1 VFKTESNAVGI
12 DIKYDDETQ
21 LFKIGSDD
29 YETVESLNSFKGEA
43 RYKRAVSVLNHMG
56 ETSTQL
62 NWYNFAQFANMYCPN
77 NAADP
82 QCAQIT
88 AFVNDYKKNQK
99 GESVDKNSPVV
110 GREIR
115 VSIEQ
120 GEKQANNATSTR
132 FKNSLGSSGAPVA
145 AASGAAASGASGAA
159 ASGAAASEDV
169 RRVSPNDQIRL
180 ERMIGVQGQIKLHFG
195 KTEYI
200 LSLSRPIIIQIPP
213 NPRSKQNPVTQLIFL
228 ATEVTKQIEGTVPE
242 ITVEFVLKND
252 DMARCAM
259 QMYYTECQ
267 MNGSR
272 DEFNNEKPSIKKY
285 IMLSGFFKQ
294 NIIGI
299 GSDII
304 PLMDKLERFAA
315 NECASQ
321 SLEDKM
327 GSISVGSESAP
338 PPGGG
343 GKTRRKHRR

>member
-1 VFKTESNAVGI
+1 MLKAMAKRFAGEKLNPKGGPNYGGI
-12 DIKYDDETQ
+12 EVLKVNIDDGVRYYIGNQPLNKYA
-21 LFKIGSDD
+21 
-29 YETVESLNSFKGEA
+29 ESLNQSDRDYGKLITTH
-43 RYKRAVSVLNHMG
+43 LNG
-56 ETSTQL
+56 LVVTPDTGKTFNGQL
-62 NWYNFAQFANMYCPN
+62 YL
-77 NAADP
+77 D
-82 QCAQIT
+82 
-88 AFVNDYKKNQK
+88 
-99 GESVDKNSPVV
+99 
-110 GREIR
+110 
-115 VSIEQ
+115 
-120 GEKQANNATSTR
+120 QANFNKFEAK
-132 FKNSLGSSGAPVA
+132 FAASGAA
-145 AASGAAASGASGAA
+145 ASGASGAAASGASGAA

-200 LSLSRPIIIQIPP
+200 LSLSRPTIIQIPP

-228 ATEVTKQIEGTVPE
+228 ATEVTKPIEGTVPE

-259 QMYYTECQ
+259 QMYDTECQ

-315 NECASQ
+315 NDCASQ

-327 GSISVGSESAP
+327 GSMSVGSESAP